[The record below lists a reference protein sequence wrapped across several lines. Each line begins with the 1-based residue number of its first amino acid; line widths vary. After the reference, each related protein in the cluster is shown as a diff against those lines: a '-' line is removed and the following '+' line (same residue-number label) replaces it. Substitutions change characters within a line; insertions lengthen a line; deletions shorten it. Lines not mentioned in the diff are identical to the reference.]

1 MSGHLLPHA
10 LLELTLARASA
21 RLDSLAYT
29 SLRRSAV
36 IIGRRHAHQQVML
49 QEAIYADYTAYESV
63 DDRSLY
69 ARRGASQKARSALAT
84 GGLFPVSQDAPMTE
98 LERRIMELK
107 ETPEVEEA
115 EMKEPSYTE
124 SELLSM
130 YEELLAVTPRTQT
143 QDVLVAD
150 REAQH
155 QADDTALRVMVQSL
169 YELDDSASVP
179 SDIRSQ
185 YSAAITKLREIVGAL
200 ESVRRP
206 DTPPLDVPILAT
218 EEWLSLVRVCVR
230 EQDGAAAEAVIELM
244 KRAGIPVPEEAVN
257 ATLDF
262 YAERGD
268 IANTERFLA
277 SYIGQSPSER
287 QRHLH
292 VKAHLK
298 SITPRTF
305 PTAALE
311 VLHRYEERGL
321 AAPQK
326 TYTRVIHT
334 LLSIRSAM
342 AEAQAWDLFAHMRY
356 VAHPTPD
363 AFLYTAMIAA
373 CASRVLEPQ
382 PARALD
388 LWTEMTVDK
397 GIPPT
402 ADAYTAV
409 IHACARSGEKPY
421 VNEAF
426 RLAKEMLDGHRDAYG
441 NPAFRPDRKAF
452 AALLEG
458 AKRVGDLAKV
468 RWILAEIVSESV
480 QAARGDVDPV
490 FVDEGIM
497 VHVFHAYAA
506 YKPPFKRS
514 ATVLIDKSAEP
525 SVNTSSEGQPASA
538 SSKDSSPDGGSPS
551 VTEHRA
557 LAEHSSQAQVPLAPR
572 RTQFTRLLPQSNAEV
587 LGETRSLFHRIL
599 RDVAPSALA
608 AETAEQEGFVASMP
622 PAFEHVRLTSRLLNA
637 YISVHYMHGI
647 FDDAIALYRTLFS
660 KLDVQKDAWSY
671 VEALERSARA
681 RRGPERKLALQFARE
696 VWQEWQPVEDAWRR
710 RLPLP
715 RGVDARM
722 VERAYS
728 AMIRILSLTG
738 NTREAVQLVRSFVE
752 RYPPDVVK
760 HANPKPE
767 LRSTRVMLQA
777 PRPLV
782 RLLTPVEVPDDTVPP
797 LLSFPEVEILHHRL
811 VAVGDTENIRYLK
824 WVCMSYAGALKRRKE
839 ATLRAEP
846 VRQDHGAQSRIGMPE
861 ST

>member
-1 MSGHLLPHA
+1 MSGHLPHA

-21 RLDSLAYT
+21 RLESLAYN
-29 SLRRSAV
+29 SLRRNAV
-36 IIGRRHAHQQVML
+36 VYARRHAHQQVML
-49 QEAIYADYTAYESV
+49 QDAPYPDYAAYESG

-69 ARRGASQKARSALAT
+69 ARRGGASQKARSALAT
-84 GGLFPVSQDAPMTE
+84 GGLFPTSQEGPITE

-115 EMKEPSYTE
+115 EIKEPTYTE
-124 SELLSM
+124 SELLSI
-130 YEELLAVTPRTQT
+130 
-143 QDVLVAD
+143 VAD
-150 REAQH
+150 PETRR
-155 QADDTALRVMVQSL
+155 QADDTALRGMVKSL
-169 YELDDSASVP
+169 YELEESASIS

-185 YSAAITKLREIVGAL
+185 YTAAIAKLREIVGAL
-200 ESVRRP
+200 ESVHRP
-206 DTPPLDVPILAT
+206 DTPPLDLPLLPK

-230 EQDGAAAEAVIELM
+230 EQDGAAAEAVIDIM
-244 KRAGIPVPEEAVN
+244 QRAGTPVPEEALN
-257 ATLDF
+257 TALDL
-262 YAERGD
+262 YADRGD
-268 IANTERFLA
+268 VANTERFLA
-277 SYIGQSPSER
+277 TFVGQSLSEG

-298 SITPRTF
+298 SIAPRTF
-305 PTAALE
+305 PAAALAL
-311 VLHRYEERGL
+311 LHEYEERGL
-321 AAPQK
+321 APPQK

-334 LLSIRSAM
+334 LLSVRSAM

-363 AFLYTAMIAA
+363 AFLYTAMIGA

-397 GIPPT
+397 GIPPS
-402 ADAYTAV
+402 AAAYTAV
-409 IHACARSGEKPY
+409 IYACARSGEKPY

-452 AALLEG
+452 GALLEG
-458 AKRVGDLAKV
+458 SKRIGDLAKV
-468 RWILAEIVSESV
+468 RWILAEVISESL
-480 QAARGDVDPV
+480 QAARGDVRVPV

-497 VHVFHAYAA
+497 MHVFHAYAA
-506 YKPPFKRS
+506 YKPPFKRA
-514 ATVLIDKSAEP
+514 ATVLIDESAD
-525 SVNTSSEGQPASA
+525 VALDTSSEERKASISSEDSPPTEANPSPPTETEASA
-538 SSKDSSPDGGSPS
+538 ETSP
-551 VTEHRA
+551 
-557 LAEHSSQAQVPLAPR
+557 QAQVPIAPR
-572 RTQFTRLLPQSNAEV
+572 TTQFTRLLPQSHAEV
-587 LGETRSLFHRIL
+587 LGETRTLFRRIL
-599 RDVAPSALA
+599 RDVAPSALSA
-608 AETAEQEGFVASMP
+608 DASQQEGFVQSMP
-622 PAFEHVRLTSRLLNA
+622 AAFQHVCLTSRLLNA

-647 FDDAIALYRTLFS
+647 LDDAVHLYKTIFS
-660 KLDVQKDAWSY
+660 ELGVQKDAWSY

-710 RLPLP
+710 KLPHP

-722 VERAYS
+722 VERAYT

-738 NTREAVQLVRSFVE
+738 NTREAVHLVRSFVAQ
-752 RYPPDVVK
+752 YPPDVVK
-760 HANPKPE
+760 QANPKPE
-767 LRSTRVMLQA
+767 LRSTQVTLQA

-782 RLLTPVEVPDDTVPP
+782 RLLTPVEIPDDTVPP

-811 VAVGDTENIRYLK
+811 VAVGDTDSIRYLK
-824 WVCMSYAGALKRRKE
+824 WVCMAYAGALKRRKE

-846 VRQDHGAQSRIGMPE
+846 VRQDGDAQGRIGKPE